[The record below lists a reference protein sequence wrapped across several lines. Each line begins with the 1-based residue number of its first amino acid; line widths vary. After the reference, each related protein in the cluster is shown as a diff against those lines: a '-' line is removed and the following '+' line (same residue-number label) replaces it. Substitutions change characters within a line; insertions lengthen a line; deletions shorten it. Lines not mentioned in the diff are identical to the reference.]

1 MSDLIIRRI
10 KGFLIKEFEGFIDLS
25 DIKTKSS
32 EEQENYLLTRSLAA
46 CILAFMAEIDKK
58 TAAQYVIDDY
68 DDNGIDAIY
77 YDEETNIVH
86 VVQSKWV
93 EAGVKSPD
101 LGSLKKYVSGFKDY
115 LGGKFDRF
123 NKKLLKMRST
133 LERALDN
140 TDVKFSLSVVYT
152 GTQPLSAHGIREFDD
167 LLEKENNP
175 IEVVSYRIF
184 SQKEVYDIISGSF
197 GDESINIDITLR
209 DWGYISEPYEA
220 YYGQVSTEEIAK
232 WYSEYGG
239 RLTSRNIRNFKGDTD
254 VNDAMK
260 LTLTRD
266 PGKFWYF
273 NNGIT
278 ILCKSIE
285 KKRLGGADRDIGYF
299 VGIGASVVNGAQTVG
314 SIEYAVSKGFPKAK
328 EGKVLVRFISLEN
341 CPPDFGIEVTTAT
354 NTQNRIERRDFASLD
369 YNQERIR
376 TEMSLDLNKIYAY
389 KTGEKVHN
397 YQDGCD
403 IEEATIALACAYPKT
418 QLAAGAKRNVGM
430 LWGDITKPPYTLLF
444 NNALT
449 ASRVWTC
456 IKVAR
461 VVEDFLSKERET
473 EDGYRRRIAVHGN
486 RFILHRVFQMLPQEK
501 FDDINF
507 NIDTV
512 VDEIL
517 NETQKILSKITEVIQ
532 NSYGTVYLNTF
543 FKNASACEE
552 LSEHLPEL
560 PHTPK
565 IPYFASAND
574 ETQQLELF

>member
-10 KGFLIKEFEGFIDLS
+10 KSFLTKEFDGLIDLS
-25 DIKTKSS
+25 DINAKSR
-32 EEQENYLLTRSLAA
+32 EDQENFLLTRSLAA
-46 CILAFMAEIDKK
+46 CVLAFMAEIDKK
-58 TAAQYVIDDY
+58 TAAECVIDSFE
-68 DDNGIDAIY
+68 DNGIDAIY
-77 YDEETNIVH
+77 YDVETNIVH

-101 LGSLKKYVSGFKDY
+101 LGSLKKFVSGFRDY

-123 NKKLLKMRST
+123 NVKFLKMKAS
-133 LERALDN
+133 LESALDN
-140 TDVKFSLSVVYT
+140 TDVKFSLSIVYT
-152 GTQPLSAHGIREFDD
+152 GTQPLSMHGIREFDD

-175 IEVVSYRIF
+175 IEVISYRVF
-184 SQKEVYDIISGSF
+184 SQKEVYDVVSGSF
-197 GDESINIDITLR
+197 GDESINIDVTLR
-209 DWGYISEPYEA
+209 DWGHISEPYDA

-239 RLTSRNIRNFKGDTD
+239 RLTSRNLRNFKGDTD

-285 KKRLGGADRDIGYF
+285 KKPLGGASRDIGHF
-299 VGIGASVVNGAQTVG
+299 VGVGASVVNGAQTVG

-369 YNQERIR
+369 HNQERIR

-389 KTGEKVHN
+389 KTGEKVLN
-397 YQDGCD
+397 YQEGCD
-403 IEEATIALACAYPKT
+403 IEEATISLACAYPKT

-444 NNALT
+444 NTTLT
-449 ASRVWTC
+449 ASRVWSC
-456 IKVAR
+456 VRVAR
-461 VVEDFLSKERET
+461 IVEDFLSKERET

-486 RFILHRVFQMLPQEK
+486 RFILHRVFQMLPQDK

-507 NIDTV
+507 AVDSISNEIID
-512 VDEIL
+512 
-517 NETQKILSKITEVIQ
+517 ETAKILTKIVSIVEK
-532 NSYGTVYLNTF
+532 SYESVYLNTF
-543 FKNASACEE
+543 FKNSSSCEE
-552 LSEHLPEL
+552 LNEYLPEL
-560 PHTPK
+560 PNTPR

>member
-10 KGFLIKEFEGFIDLS
+10 KSFLTKEFDSLIDLS
-25 DIKTKSS
+25 DVKSKGH

-58 TAAQYVIDDY
+58 AAADCVIDDY

-101 LGSLKKYVSGFKDY
+101 LGSLKKFVSGFRDY

-123 NKKLLKMRST
+123 NKKLLKMKPV
-133 LERALDN
+133 LEKALDN
-140 TDVKFSLSVVYT
+140 TDVKFSLSIVFT
-152 GTQPLSAHGIREFDD
+152 GTQPLSTHGIREFDD
-167 LLEKENNP
+167 LLAKENNP
-175 IEVVSYRIF
+175 IEVVSYRVF
-184 SQKEVYDIISGSF
+184 SQKEVYDVISGSF
-197 GDESINIDITLR
+197 GDESINIDVTLR
-209 DWGYISEPYEA
+209 DWGHVSEPYDA

-239 RLTSRNIRNFKGDTD
+239 RLTSRNLRNFKGDTD

-285 KKRLGGADRDIGYF
+285 KKPLGGASRDIGHF

-314 SIEYAVSKGFPKAK
+314 SIEYAVSKGFPRAK

-369 YNQERIR
+369 HNQERIR
-376 TEMSLDLNKIYAY
+376 TEMSLDLNKTYAY
-389 KTGEKVHN
+389 KTGDKIHN
-397 YQDGCD
+397 YQEGCE

-444 NNALT
+444 NNILS
-449 ASRVWTC
+449 ASRVWNC
-456 IKVAR
+456 VLAAR
-461 VVEDFLSKERET
+461 IVEDLLSKERET

-486 RFILHRVFQMLPQEK
+486 RFILHRVFQVLPQER

-507 NIDTV
+507 TV
-512 VDEIL
+512 ASISKEIVK
-517 NETQKILSKITEVIQ
+517 ETDKILTEIAKIVVNT
-532 NSYGTVYLNTF
+532 YGTVYLNTF
-543 FKNASACEE
+543 FKNASTLEE
-552 LSEHLPEL
+552 LNEHLPEL
-560 PHTPK
+560 PSIPK
-565 IPYFASAND
+565 IPYFASVND